1 MTKTSLSSLYRR
13 LTATATPALDADD
26 LASAADGTLPPALRD
41 DVAAKLSASSAQS
54 KLVRMLRELKTDS
67 EALAFGIARTQRD
80 TSTHR
85 DQRAPHRTAAGRRI
99 ATVARWS
106 AAMAAC
112 LVAVVGLF
120 ALRQQPT
127 PPMATP
133 AAHTVARAD
142 QIFSTRDH
150 IFSDN
155 EPTQHNASAKGDE
168 VFRGGFNGG

>member
-26 LASAADGTLPPALRD
+26 IAAAADGTLPSGRRD
-41 DVAAKLSASSAQS
+41 DVAAKLSSSPGEA
-54 KLVRMLRELKTDS
+54 KLVRMLRELKSDS
-67 EALAFGIARTQRD
+67 QALAFGIARTQRD

-85 DQRAPHRTAAGRRI
+85 DQRTGHRTAAGRRF
-99 ATVARWS
+99 TNVARWT

-120 ALRQQPT
+120 ALRQQQPA
-127 PPMATP
+127 PMAMP

-142 QIFSTRDH
+142 VIFSTRDH

-155 EPTQHNASAKGDE
+155 ESMQHKAAAKGDQ